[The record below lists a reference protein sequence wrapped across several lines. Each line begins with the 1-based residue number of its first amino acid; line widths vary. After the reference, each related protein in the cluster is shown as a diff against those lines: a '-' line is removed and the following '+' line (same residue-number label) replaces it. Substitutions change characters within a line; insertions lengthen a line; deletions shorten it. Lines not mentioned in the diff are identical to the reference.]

1 MTGNKNFVRFFN
13 RKGGEFMDF
22 LRLLAFGY
30 LLYGI
35 VGLFG
40 FQKIPEAHRDR
51 PWTKSYTRWQA
62 VSWVL
67 TALPLLVYSF
77 YFSSGQCMVSFGKRI
92 GLLLLLF
99 VPTIIFEVIRSRKF
113 SRLLKGE
120 KEREK
125 AEEGRERQ

>member
-1 MTGNKNFVRFFN
+1 MTENRDFVRFFN

-62 VSWVL
+62 VSWIL

-77 YFSSGQCMVSFGKRI
+77 YFSSGQCIVSLGKRI

-99 VPTIIFEVIRSRKF
+99 VPAILFEVICSRKF

-120 KEREK
+120 KERKK
-125 AEEGRERQ
+125 AGEQ

>member
-1 MTGNKNFVRFFN
+1 MTGNRDFVRFFN

-62 VSWVL
+62 VSWIL
-67 TALPLLVYSF
+67 AALPLLVYSF

-99 VPTIIFEVIRSRKF
+99 VPTILFEVIRSRKF

-125 AEEGRERQ
+125 AGEQ

>member
-1 MTGNKNFVRFFN
+1 MTENRDFVRFFN

-62 VSWVL
+62 VSWIL

-99 VPTIIFEVIRSRKF
+99 VPTILFEVIRSRKF

-120 KEREK
+120 KERKK
-125 AEEGRERQ
+125 AGEQ

>member
-1 MTGNKNFVRFFN
+1 
-13 RKGGEFMDF
+13 MDF

-51 PWTKSYTRWQA
+51 PWTKSYIRWQA

-77 YFSSGQCMVSFGKRI
+77 YFSSGQCMVFFGKRI

-99 VPTIIFEVIRSRKF
+99 VPTILFEVIRSRKF

-125 AEEGRERQ
+125 AGEQ

>member
-1 MTGNKNFVRFFN
+1 MTGNRDFVRFFN

-51 PWTKSYTRWQA
+51 PWTKSYIRWQA
-62 VSWVL
+62 VSWIL
-67 TALPLLVYSF
+67 AALPLLVYVF
-77 YFSSGQCMVSFGKRI
+77 YFSSGQCIVSLGKRI

-99 VPTIIFEVIRSRKF
+99 VPTILFEVIRSRKF

-125 AEEGRERQ
+125 AGEQ

>member
-1 MTGNKNFVRFFN
+1 
-13 RKGGEFMDF
+13 MDF

-51 PWTKSYTRWQA
+51 PWAKSYIRWQA
-62 VSWVL
+62 VSWIL
-67 TALPLLVYSF
+67 AALPLLVYTF
-77 YFSSGQCMVSFGKRI
+77 YFSSGQNDVCPLGQRLGI
-92 GLLLLLF
+92 LLLLF
-99 VPTIIFEVIRSRKF
+99 VPAIIFEVIRSRKF
-113 SRLLKGE
+113 SRLLKGV

-125 AEEGRERQ
+125 AEE

>member
-1 MTGNKNFVRFFN
+1 
-13 RKGGEFMDF
+13 MDF

-51 PWTKSYTRWQA
+51 SWTKTYIRWQA
-62 VSWVL
+62 VSWIL
-67 TALPLLVYSF
+67 TALPLLVYTF

-99 VPTIIFEVIRSRKF
+99 VPTILFEVIRSRKF

>member
-1 MTGNKNFVRFFN
+1 MTENRDFVRFFN

-51 PWTKSYTRWQA
+51 PWTKTYIRWQA
-62 VSWVL
+62 VSWIL
-67 TALPLLVYSF
+67 AALPLLVYVF
-77 YFSSGQCMVSFGKRI
+77 YFSSGQCIVSLGKRI

-99 VPTIIFEVIRSRKF
+99 VPTILFEVIRSRKF

-120 KEREK
+120 KERKK
-125 AEEGRERQ
+125 AGEQ

>member
-1 MTGNKNFVRFFN
+1 MTGNRGFVRFLQE
-13 RKGGEFMDF
+13 KGGAFMDF

-77 YFSSGQCMVSFGKRI
+77 YFSSGQCIVSLGKRI

-113 SRLLKGE
+113 SRLLKEE

-125 AEEGRERQ
+125 TEGQ

>member
-1 MTGNKNFVRFFN
+1 
-13 RKGGEFMDF
+13 MDF

-62 VSWVL
+62 VS
-67 TALPLLVYSF
+67 ALPLLVYSF
-77 YFSSGQCMVSFGKRI
+77 YFSSGQCIVSLGKRI

-99 VPTIIFEVIRSRKF
+99 VPAILFEVICSRKF

-120 KEREK
+120 KERKK
-125 AEEGRERQ
+125 AGEQ

>member
-1 MTGNKNFVRFFN
+1 MTGNRGFVRFLQE
-13 RKGGEFMDF
+13 KGGAFMDF

-51 PWTKSYTRWQA
+51 SWTKTYIRWQA
-62 VSWVL
+62 VSWIL
-67 TALPLLVYSF
+67 TALPLLVYVF
-77 YFSSGQCMVSFGKRI
+77 YFSSGQCIVSLGKRI

-113 SRLLKGE
+113 SRLLKEE

-125 AEEGRERQ
+125 AEGQ

>member
-1 MTGNKNFVRFFN
+1 MY
-13 RKGGEFMDF
+13 F

-30 LLYGI
+30 LLYGV

-40 FQKIPEAHRDR
+40 FQKIPEVHRDR

-62 VSWVL
+62 VSWIL
-67 TALPLLVYSF
+67 TALPLLVYVF
-77 YFSSGQCMVSFGKRI
+77 YFSSGQCMVSLGKRI

-99 VPTIIFEVIRSRKF
+99 VPTILFEVIRSRKF

>member
-1 MTGNKNFVRFFN
+1 
-13 RKGGEFMDF
+13 MDF

-30 LLYGI
+30 LLYGV

-40 FQKIPEAHRDR
+40 FQKIPEAHRHR
-51 PWTKSYTRWQA
+51 PWTKAYNRWQA
-62 VSWVL
+62 VSWIL
-67 TALPLLVYSF
+67 TALPLLGYSF
-77 YFSSGQCMVSFGKRI
+77 CFSSGQCIVSLWKRI

-113 SRLLKGE
+113 SRLLKEE

-125 AEEGRERQ
+125 IDEGGDRQ

>member
-1 MTGNKNFVRFFN
+1 
-13 RKGGEFMDF
+13 MDF
-22 LRLLAFGY
+22 LQLLAFGY
-30 LLYGI
+30 LLYGV

-40 FQKIPEAHRDR
+40 FQKIPEDHRNK
-51 PWTKSYTRWQA
+51 PWTKSYIRWQA

-99 VPTIIFEVIRSRKF
+99 VPAILFEVILSRKF

-125 AEEGRERQ
+125 TDEGGDRQ

>member
-1 MTGNKNFVRFFN
+1 
-13 RKGGEFMDF
+13 MDF

-62 VSWVL
+62 VSWIL

-77 YFSSGQCMVSFGKRI
+77 YFSSGQCIVSLGKRI
-92 GLLLLLF
+92 GFLLLLF
-99 VPTIIFEVIRSRKF
+99 VPTILFEVIRSRKF

-125 AEEGRERQ
+125 AGEQ

>member
-1 MTGNKNFVRFFN
+1 
-13 RKGGEFMDF
+13 MDF

-30 LLYGI
+30 LLYGV

-40 FQKIPEAHRDR
+40 FQKIPAVHRDR
-51 PWTKSYTRWQA
+51 PWTKSYIRWQA
-62 VSWVL
+62 VSWIL

-99 VPTIIFEVIRSRKF
+99 VPAILFEVILSRKF
-113 SRLLKGE
+113 SRLLKEE

-125 AEEGRERQ
+125 IDEGGDRQ

>member
-1 MTGNKNFVRFFN
+1 
-13 RKGGEFMDF
+13 MDF

-51 PWTKSYTRWQA
+51 SWTKTYIHWQA
-62 VSWVL
+62 VSWIL

-77 YFSSGQCMVSFGKRI
+77 YFSSGQCIVSLGKWI

-113 SRLLKGE
+113 SRLLKEE

-125 AEEGRERQ
+125 IDEGGDRQ

>member
-1 MTGNKNFVRFFN
+1 MTENRDFVRFFN

-51 PWTKSYTRWQA
+51 PWTKSYIRWQA
-62 VSWVL
+62 VSWIL
-67 TALPLLVYSF
+67 AALPLLVYAF
-77 YFSSGQCMVSFGKRI
+77 CFSSGQCIVSLGKRI

-99 VPTIIFEVIRSRKF
+99 VPTILFEVIRSRKF

-125 AEEGRERQ
+125 AGEQ

>member
-1 MTGNKNFVRFFN
+1 
-13 RKGGEFMDF
+13 MDF

-51 PWTKSYTRWQA
+51 PWTKSYIRWQA
-62 VSWVL
+62 VSWIL
-67 TALPLLVYSF
+67 AALPLLVYVF
-77 YFSSGQCMVSFGKRI
+77 CFSSGQCIVSLGKRI

-99 VPTIIFEVIRSRKF
+99 VPTILFEVIRSRKF

>member
-1 MTGNKNFVRFFN
+1 
-13 RKGGEFMDF
+13 MDF

-30 LLYGI
+30 FLYGV

-40 FQKIPEAHRDR
+40 FQIIPEAHRHR
-51 PWTKSYTRWQA
+51 PWTKAYNRWQA
-62 VSWVL
+62 VSWIL

-77 YFSSGQCMVSFGKRI
+77 YFSSGQCIVSLGKRI

-99 VPTIIFEVIRSRKF
+99 VPTIIFEVILSRKF
-113 SRLLKGE
+113 SRLLKEE

-125 AEEGRERQ
+125 IDEGGDRQ